1 MSAAI
6 QMNSN
11 GAEQAHFMPARLQA
25 GQQELIER
33 IQRVVRTDGSAE
45 PLPGLFLNRASTPGE
60 PLLSVYDPMFC
71 VIAQGSKEVL
81 LSNERYLYDAAN
93 YLIVTANLPV
103 VAHVVE
109 ASTTQ
114 PYLSLS
120 LKLDPLLV
128 SQVMVEAGHTAL
140 PQRASVR
147 ALNVSPLEPE
157 LLEAVVRLVRL
168 ADDPGEARFM
178 APLITREIIYRLLNG
193 EQCDRLRYIVVQN
206 GHVHHIARAIEQFRK
221 EFDQP
226 LPIERVAQELGMS
239 VSSFPSPLQGGHGH
253 ESAAVSEAAA
263 PARGAAADAGRGAR
277 CGQRRL
283 PRRLSRCVP
292 LQPGIQKHLR
302 RVADARCAAAA
313 RRRGRRPE
321 LMPIRLNREGRISS

>member
-6 QMNSN
+6 QINSN
-11 GAEQAHFMPARLQA
+11 GAEQAHFMTARLQA

-33 IQRVVRTDGSAE
+33 IQRVVRTDGSVEA
-45 PLPGLFLNRASTPGE
+45 LPGLFLNCASTPGK
-60 PLLSVYDPMFC
+60 PLLSLYDPMFC
-71 VIAQGSKEVL
+71 VIAHGSKEVL

-109 ASTTQ
+109 ASKTQ

-120 LKLDPLLV
+120 LKLDPLLI

-168 ADDPGEARFM
+168 ADDPGAARFM

-239 VSSFPSPLQGGHGH
+239 VSSFHHHFKAVTAMSPLQFQKRLRLQEARRLMLGEHLDAA
-253 ESAAVSEAAA
+253 SAAYRV
-263 PARGAAADAGRGAR
+263 GYDDASHFSREYKSLFGVPPTRDV
-277 CGQRRL
+277 QRLRETVL
-283 PRRLSRCVP
+283 THA
-292 LQPGIQKHLR
+292 IQ
-302 RVADARCAAAA
+302 
-313 RRRGRRPE
+313 
-321 LMPIRLNREGRISS
+321 